1 MNHDAR
7 EEDMPSSSS
16 HEPIERR
23 AAMEQP
29 GAAAKASRG
38 ERSVFPL
45 PFFACPAK
53 KAPGQECSTDQMFQ
67 HKAGSL
73 SIP

>member
-1 MNHDAR
+1 MNHDPR

-45 PFFACPAK
+45 PFFCMSS
-53 KAPGQECSTDQMFQ
+53 QESWSFSTCQAE
-67 HKAGSL
+67 KRSNL
-73 SIP
+73 